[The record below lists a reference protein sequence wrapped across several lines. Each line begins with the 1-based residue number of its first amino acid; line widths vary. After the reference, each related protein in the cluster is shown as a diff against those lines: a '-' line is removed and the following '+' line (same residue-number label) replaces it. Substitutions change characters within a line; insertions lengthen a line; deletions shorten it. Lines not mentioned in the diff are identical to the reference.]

1 MVVIILRIYKNKY
14 RKEKDDSI
22 LIIDH
27 EKFLVMKFLLKE
39 GKIYSIRF
47 IDLSYNFITKI
58 ETEYQ
63 EIELFEF
70 LIYLENIEKYN
81 LISELIARIIR
92 SSLHKKMNKMDNLIN
107 FFKEYIGTNNDLDEL
122 LFRKKEF
129 QDYLYNLKKKYK
141 EIL

>member
-1 MVVIILRIYKNKY
+1 MGLIILRIDKNKY
-14 RKEKDDSI
+14 RKEKYDAI

-129 QDYLYNLKKKYK
+129 QDYLYNFKKKYK

>member
-1 MVVIILRIYKNKY
+1 MRIYKNKY

-141 EIL
+141 KI

>member
-1 MVVIILRIYKNKY
+1 MIILRIYKNKY

-47 IDLSYNFITKI
+47 IDLSYNFTTKI

-129 QDYLYNLKKKYK
+129 QDYLYNFKKKYK

>member
-1 MVVIILRIYKNKY
+1 MRIYKNKY

-129 QDYLYNLKKKYK
+129 QDYLYNFKKKYK
-141 EIL
+141 ETL

>member
-1 MVVIILRIYKNKY
+1 MRIYKNKY

>member
-1 MVVIILRIYKNKY
+1 MRIYKNKY

-81 LISELIARIIR
+81 LILELIARIIR

-107 FFKEYIGTNNDLDEL
+107 FFKEDIRTNNDLDKL

>member
-1 MVVIILRIYKNKY
+1 MRIYKNKY

-129 QDYLYNLKKKYK
+129 KDYLYNFKKKYK
-141 EIL
+141 AIL

>member
-1 MVVIILRIYKNKY
+1 MRIYKNKY

-107 FFKEYIGTNNDLDEL
+107 FYKKYMRTNNDIDEL

>member
-1 MVVIILRIYKNKY
+1 MIILRIYKNKY

-129 QDYLYNLKKKYK
+129 QDYLYNFKKKYK

>member
-1 MVVIILRIYKNKY
+1 MRIYKNKY

-141 EIL
+141 EML

>member
-1 MVVIILRIYKNKY
+1 MRIYKNKY

-81 LISELIARIIR
+81 LILELIERIIR
-92 SSLHKKMNKMDNLIN
+92 SSLHKKMNKIYNLIN

-129 QDYLYNLKKKYK
+129 QDYLYNFKKKYK

>member
-1 MVVIILRIYKNKY
+1 MRIYKNKY

-92 SSLHKKMNKMDNLIN
+92 SSLHKK
-107 FFKEYIGTNNDLDEL
+107 
-122 LFRKKEF
+122 
-129 QDYLYNLKKKYK
+129 
-141 EIL
+141 

>member
-1 MVVIILRIYKNKY
+1 MRIYKNKY

-129 QDYLYNLKKKYK
+129 QDYLYNFKKKYK

>member
-1 MVVIILRIYKNKY
+1 MRIYKNKY

-129 QDYLYNLKKKYK
+129 QDYLYNFKKNIKKPYK
-141 EIL
+141 LQ

>member
-1 MVVIILRIYKNKY
+1 MRIYKNKY
-14 RKEKDDSI
+14 IKEKDDSI

-129 QDYLYNLKKKYK
+129 QDYLYNFKKKYK

>member
-1 MVVIILRIYKNKY
+1 MENKY

-129 QDYLYNLKKKYK
+129 QDYLYNFKKKYK

>member
-1 MVVIILRIYKNKY
+1 MRIYKNKY

-27 EKFLVMKFLLKE
+27 EKFLVMKFVLKE

-129 QDYLYNLKKKYK
+129 QDYLYNFKKKYK